1 MNMLRSCQ
9 KVALFMFLSIILV
22 LSGCSAEKES
32 SPKKDKKTE
41 FSLQTKDAVG
51 NEVKLDHKPKR
62 IVSLLPSNTE
72 ILYKLGEGDS
82 VVGVSDFDNYPK
94 EVTSKDKIGGMEFN
108 LEKIISLKPDLVLD
122 HGSRHHQEDAL
133 MGKLKDAGIP
143 VYVVKEATN
152 INDIYDTIREIG
164 KLTDT
169 EKKAQSIIS
178 EEKKS
183 MAEITKIGKKIPPNK
198 QKSVWIEVSPSPEL
212 YTAGKGTFI
221 DEGLSLIGAKNVAG
235 HTKGWPLITE
245 EAAIQNNPDVIITTY
260 GQDAPKKVME
270 RKGWQNIT
278 AVQNKRIVDVN
289 SDKLT
294 RPGPRIVEGIEE
306 LAKAIYPEEYKNK

>member
-1 MNMLRSCQ
+1 MNMLNRW
-9 KVALFMFLSIILV
+9 KELTILMVLSIALL
-22 LSGCSAEKES
+22 LSGCSAEDKSSSKKEE
-32 SPKKDKKTE
+32 KTD
-41 FSLQTKDAVG
+41 FSVNMKDAVG

-72 ILYKLGEGDS
+72 ILYKLGVGDT

-94 EVTSKDKIGGMEFN
+94 EVASKDKIGGMEFN

-143 VYVVKEATN
+143 VYVVKEATK
-152 INDIYDTIREIG
+152 INDIYDTIEEIG
-164 KLTDT
+164 KLTGT
-169 EKKAQSIIS
+169 EQKAKNEVK
-178 EEKKS
+178 EEQKS
-183 MAEITKIGKKIPPNK
+183 MAKIEEIGKNISPDK
-198 QKSVWIEVSPSPEL
+198 QKSIWIEVSPSPEL

-235 HTKGWPLITE
+235 NTEGWPLITE

-260 GQDAPKKVME
+260 GSDAPKKVME
-270 RKGWQNIT
+270 RKGWQNVK
-278 AVQNKRIVDVN
+278 AVQDKQVIDVN

-306 LAKAIYPEEYKNK
+306 LAKAVYPEEYKNK